1 MRKIISIFLLFC
13 LVTAGFPAVAAA
25 TSLVRNGGFDTGTGG
40 WNLSIHSTSTSVQ
53 TAVHRSS
60 PNALKI
66 TTETTSTPY
75 ATQRIANVI
84 PGATYKVNL
93 FAKAE
98 GGCNFGT
105 KYEFYKSDNTPTG
118 GTFSKSQI
126 IVDTST
132 DWTAFSD
139 TFTVPEGT
147 DFMYLFLRIYAAG
160 TVYVDDVEM
169 TLVSAPVHIFS
180 YETDEVFYYSDR
192 TEDGTASVRL
202 NTAYYTDLVGRK
214 AKFAFIDG
222 EEEVHTSLTT
232 ITDAALSYTF
242 PMSYLEKKKT
252 AYGVRL
258 TVFKADG
265 VTVDFTKDTEVYK
278 YDRPKYIKS
287 DGTYRAE
294 GEDVFHPVLM
304 YGVELSQL
312 PALQLAGVNLVQ
324 GFAGNTW
331 LDALHARG
339 MKAMVVLYGSHSA
352 GHPDRL
358 ETTKSYVEAYKD
370 HPAVF
375 GWAVQDEPNTEPET
389 LENLKNA
396 YKAIRDIDDNHP
408 VWITA
413 NGHFDVISKYCD
425 VMCNDS
431 YPYNEKTFT
440 TSPFERMTEAVGATD
455 KPVYYLLQAFEFN
468 DSFPNAQEIRNM
480 IYQAFLAGGK
490 GFGYYKYN
498 GAKDGMILART
509 ELWDPMVSF
518 YENEMD
524 FVFDA
529 FVNEKYP
536 VFKTCTEGDV
546 WYRIWQCG
554 DERIIAAVNRN
565 YAETASVSF
574 DMAGFS
580 HAYVFGGTESGRIRI
595 GDGTV
600 TMRLAAG
607 GAILGRIVP
616 KAGAEP
622 MLYNENWEPLKTVSA
637 GQTVYAA
644 VTPVEKARLMLCLYK
659 TVDGK
664 KILSAFNTI
673 EGENELVTEIHVPQE
688 DAAYEIKTMVW
699 DGLVPAKGENNEI

>member
-25 TSLVRNGGFDTGTGG
+25 ASLVRNGGFDIGSSG

-66 TTETTSTPY
+66 TTQTTSTPY
-75 ATQRIANVI
+75 ATQRIQNVI
-84 PGATYKVNL
+84 PGATYKLDL

-126 IVDTST
+126 IADTST

-160 TVYVDDVEM
+160 TIYVDDVEM
-169 TLVSAPVHIFS
+169 TLVSEPVRIFS

-192 TEDGTASVRL
+192 TEDGKAAVRL
-202 NTAYYTDLVGRK
+202 NTAYYTELIGRK
-214 AKFAFIDG
+214 AKFAFLDG
-222 EEEVHTSLTT
+222 EKEVHSSLST
-232 ITDAALSYTF
+232 ITDGALSYTF
-242 PMSYLEKKKT
+242 PMSYLDKKKT
-252 AYGVRL
+252 AYSIRF

-287 DGTYRAE
+287 DGTYKAD

-304 YGVELSQL
+304 YGAELNQL

-358 ETTKSYVEAYKD
+358 ETTKGYVEAYKD

-389 LENLKNA
+389 LERLKNA

-408 VWITA
+408 VWITV

-455 KPVYYLLQAFEFN
+455 KPVYYLLQAFDFN

-498 GAKDGMILART
+498 NAKDGMILART
-509 ELWDPMVSF
+509 ELWNPMVSF
-518 YENEMD
+518 YENEME
-524 FVFDA
+524 FAFDA
-529 FVNEKYP
+529 FVNGKYP
-536 VFKTCTEGDV
+536 VVETCTEGDV

-554 DERIIAAVNRN
+554 DERIIAAVNRK
-565 YAETASVSF
+565 YDVSSSVSF
-574 DMAGFS
+574 TMEGFPRAS
-580 HAYVFGGTESGRIRI
+580 VFGGADSGRIRVENNA
-595 GDGTV
+595 V
-600 TMRLAAG
+600 TLRIASG
-607 GAILGRIVP
+607 GAILGRLLP
-616 KAGAEP
+616 KAGKEP
-622 MLYNENWEPLKTVSA
+622 VLFGENWEPFENILPGKTVY
-637 GQTVYAA
+637 GA
-644 VTPVEKARLMLCLYK
+644 VTPGKEAHFMLCLYK
-659 TVDGK
+659 TVNGK
-664 KILSAFNTI
+664 KTLLSFDITK
-673 EGENELVTEIHVPQE
+673 GEDELLTEITVPNE
-688 DAAYEIKTMVW
+688 DADYEIKTMIW
-699 DGLVPAKGENNEI
+699 DDLVPMKGENNED